1 MIFNVM
7 EGLEPMHNWLYG
19 PERMAL
25 REACLYILMKDY
37 GSELKEDG
45 TPLYSTMSLYECA
58 HDWVSQGNPSPE
70 GIQLYYQK
78 YYG

>member
-7 EGLEPMHNWLYG
+7 EGLEPMHNWLYE

-25 REACLYILMKDY
+25 REACLYILMKDF
-37 GSELKEDG
+37 GSELDKNG
-45 TPLYSTMSLYECA
+45 APMYTNQSMYECA

-70 GIQLYYQK
+70 GIQHYYQT
-78 YYG
+78 YYC